1 MVVDPLRSA
10 HKDIPEIKAFRV
22 YPQEYNSPTLN
33 ECPDG
38 SVISEKKLRLEKWGS
53 CWSRYY
59 ELQVEYFMSKS
70 ARNVMEILTQNLW
83 MRNLGT
89 TASLQIENRQAYPET
104 LDAVTDRFKKV
115 DVPGFTAGMQN
126 RGAMA
131 ASGTGSNNGE
141 NSEGAMA
148 NAREV
153 EKIGNA
159 CDGVVEIVTE
169 KIYEGITQAAKK
181 DLFCLIIAVELM
193 YFMLYRYEYECI

>member
-1 MVVDPLRSA
+1 MVVDPLRSV

-38 SVISEKKLRLEKWGS
+38 SVISEDKLRLEKWGS

-59 ELQVEYFMSKS
+59 ELQVKYFMSKS

-104 LDAVTDRFKKV
+104 LDTVTDRLKKV
-115 DVPGFTAGMQN
+115 DVPGFMAGMQN
-126 RGAMA
+126 QGEMA
-131 ASGTGSNNGE
+131 ASGTGSK
-141 NSEGAMA
+141 GANA

-193 YFMLYRYEYECI
+193 YFMLYR